1 MFCNQCQETLN
12 NQGCT
17 TKGVCGKSSVV
28 SDLQDLLIYLLE
40 GISLLLNEESSTE
53 ILKKYGP
60 FMTNALFTTITNA
73 NFSEESILNYI
84 EEAVKIKK
92 ELLEKYK
99 PTVDK
104 NLDDIASWLPQSKND
119 IYIKASDINN
129 SFREI
134 DDVVSLKNLILY
146 GIKGLSA
153 YTDHAHVLGFEDINI
168 YKFIIKGLT
177 SVIKENNIDKLLE
190 LVLETG
196 ETAVKAMELLDRAN
210 TTSFGHPEIT
220 NVNIGV
226 GNKPGILI
234 SGHDLLDLYELLE
247 QTKDEDIHI
256 YTHCEM
262 LPAHYYPKLKA
273 YKHLYGNYGS
283 SWWKQSKEFE
293 TFNGVILMTTNCI
306 TPVKDSYKN
315 RIFTTGAAGYPG
327 VNHIK
332 DREKGK
338 QKDFSE
344 IINLAK
350 KCPPPTPI
358 EDGFITGGFAH
369 NQVLQLKDK
378 IIEALE
384 KGKIKKF
391 VVMAGCD
398 GRQKKREYYTDIAK
412 SLPNDTV
419 ILTAGCAKY
428 RYNKLKLDD
437 IDGIPRVLDAGQCN
451 DSYSLAL
458 IALKLKEIFNLTDI
472 NELPIAY
479 DIAWYEQKAVTV
491 LLALLYLGVKDIIL
505 GPTLPGFINSNITNI
520 IAEKFNLKPINT
532 VEKDLQYITQ

>member
-17 TKGVCGKSSVV
+17 IKGVCGKSSVV